1 MIDMDD
7 LDQDGVSLWAIMGVI
22 MFSTLF
28 SLGGG
33 NGQVAVIQ
41 DQWVSRGLLEPTLFA
56 WAFAIGNFVPGP
68 KVSFIAG
75 IGYYMGGIPGAL
87 AALVGIVVPTSI
99 GASLASHYYLKFN
112 RVIQHMSLS
121 AGFVIAGMMTT
132 AGIALG
138 MTVDQINVFE
148 VMVIV
153 IAALMF
159 FWLGLDAIII
169 VASAAALGVV
179 VWWLGL

>member
-1 MIDMDD
+1 MDD
-7 LDQDGVSLWAIMGVI
+7 WDQEGVSLWAIMGVI

-41 DQWVSRGLLEPTLFA
+41 DQWVSQGLLEPALFA
-56 WAFAIGNFVPGP
+56 WAIAIGNFTPGP

-75 IGYYMGGIPGAL
+75 IGYYLGGIPGAF
-87 AALVGIVVPTSI
+87 AALVGIVVPTAL
-99 GASLASHYYLKFN
+99 GASLASHFYSKFN

-138 MTVDQINVFE
+138 MTLEQINWFE
-148 VMVIV
+148 ALVI
-153 IAALMF
+153 ITAAVLF
-159 FWLGLDAIII
+159 FWKGFDAIII
-169 VASAAALGVV
+169 VSSSAAIGVFTWFLGF
-179 VWWLGL
+179 

>member
-1 MIDMDD
+1 MDE
-7 LDQDGVSLWAIMGVI
+7 LDHEGVSLWAIMGVI

-41 DQWVSRGLLEPTLFA
+41 DQWVSRGLLEPALFA
-56 WAFAIGNFVPGP
+56 WAFAIGNFTPGP

-87 AALVGIVVPTSI
+87 AALVGIVIPTSV

-112 RVIQHMSLS
+112 RIIQHMSLS

-138 MTVDQINVFE
+138 MTLETINIFE
-148 VMVIV
+148 VLVIV
-153 IAALMF
+153 VAALMF
-159 FWLGLDAIII
+159 FWIGLDAIII
-169 VASAAALGVV
+169 VASAAALGVL
-179 VWWLGL
+179 VWVLGITG